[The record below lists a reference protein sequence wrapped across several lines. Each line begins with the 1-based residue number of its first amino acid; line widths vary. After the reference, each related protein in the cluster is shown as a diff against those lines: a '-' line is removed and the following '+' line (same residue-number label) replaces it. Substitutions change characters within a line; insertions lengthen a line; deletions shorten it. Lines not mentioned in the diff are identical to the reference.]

1 MFLEKIDTPAA
12 LKTLDIPELKTLADE
27 LRADLLSVLSE
38 HPGHFAPNFG
48 TVELAIALHTVFD
61 TPRDK
66 IVWDIGHQA
75 YPHKLL
81 TGRREAFHTLRQQ
94 DGLSGFLSRAESEYD
109 VFGAGHASTSIAA
122 ALGIAA
128 ARDLTN
134 ADYKVVAVIGDGG
147 LTGGIAL
154 EGLNA
159 AGSLGTQQKPQ
170 DLLVLLNDNQM
181 SISAT
186 VGALGHHL
194 KAHLEATDIKDLT
207 DLYRNGFFSF
217 SKHFHTL
224 TSSANYNVLRSGVKE
239 LLHYLS
245 PEAKALASKVEAALK
260 PGTLFEELGFRYF
273 GPIDGNDLDA
283 LIPVLTGIR
292 QLSGPILL
300 HLWTEKG
307 RGYPPAEADP
317 VGFYSVSA
325 PFDVK
330 TGKKVRKGQAP
341 ARHQEGARI
350 PTYTEVFSQT
360 LTELARRDARI
371 VGVTAA
377 MPGGTGLDT
386 FAEIFPNRCFDLGLA
401 EQCAV
406 TFAAG
411 LATEGLRPVVA
422 IYSTFLQRG
431 YDQVL
436 HDVCIQNLP
445 VIFALDRA
453 GLVGA
458 DGPTHHGVFD
468 LAYLRSIPNMV
479 VMAPKDENELRHAVK
494 TALAYEEGPI
504 AFRYPRGT
512 GVGVKMEEKPS
523 AFPIGKGELVREG
536 HDILIVA
543 IGNRVHPALT
553 AAKKLEELGIS
564 TAVINARFV
573 KPLDTELILSLAE
586 RIGNVITVED
596 GVLMGGFGS
605 SVLEALADAGVP
617 GVQVTRLGIPDTF
630 IEHGATAQLHAF
642 CRCDENAIVRAALSQ
657 MGTDGHRWAQMG
669 TT

>member
-1 MFLEKIDTPAA
+1 MLLEKIDTPAA
-12 LKTLDIPELKTLADE
+12 LKTLDTAALKTLAE
-27 LRADLLSVLSE
+27 EMRAYLLAVLSE

-48 TVELAIALHTVFD
+48 TVELAIALHTVFN
-61 TPRDK
+61 TPHDK

-81 TGRREAFHTLRQQ
+81 TGRRDAFPTLRQL
-94 DGLSGFLSRAESEYD
+94 DGISGFLSRAESEYD
-109 VFGAGHASTSIAA
+109 VFGAGHSSTSIAA

-147 LTGGIAL
+147 LTGGMAL

-159 AGSLGTQQKPQ
+159 AGSLGTQKSQTN
-170 DLLVLLNDNQM
+170 LLVILNDNQM

-194 KAHLEATDIKDLT
+194 KAHLEI
-207 DLYRNGFFSF
+207 

-224 TSSANYNVLRSGVKE
+224 TSSPNYNFLRSGVKE
-239 LLHYLS
+239 LMNHIS

-300 HLWTEKG
+300 HLSTEKG

-317 VGFYSVSA
+317 VGFYSVSG
-325 PFDVK
+325 PFNLQ
-330 TGKKVRKGQAP
+330 TGKTTRQKS
-341 ARHQEGARI
+341 RI

-360 LTELARRDARI
+360 LTQLAQRDARI

-386 FAEIFPNRCFDLGLA
+386 FADAFPNRCFDLGLA
-401 EQCAV
+401 EQCTV

-422 IYSTFLQRG
+422 IYSTFLQRA

-436 HDVCIQNLP
+436 HDVCLQNLP

-468 LAYLRSIPNMV
+468 LAYLRSIPNLV
-479 VMAPKDENELRHAVK
+479 VMAPKDENELQHALK
-494 TALAYEEGPI
+494 TALEYQDGPI

-512 GVGVKMEEKPS
+512 GVGVKMEEMPK
-523 AFPIGKGELVREG
+523 AFPIGRGELVREG
-536 HDILIVA
+536 DDILIVA
-543 IGNRVHPALT
+543 VGNRVHPALA
-553 AAKKLEELGIS
+553 AAKTLEDNGIS
-564 TAVINARFV
+564 VAVINARFV
-573 KPLDTELILSLAE
+573 KPLDTALILPMAE
-586 RIGNVITVED
+586 RIGKVITVED
-596 GVLMGGFGS
+596 GVVMGGFGS
-605 SVLEALADAGVP
+605 TVLEALSDAGMT
-617 GVQVTRLGIPDTF
+617 GVQVKRLGIPDAF
-630 IEHGATAQLHAF
+630 VEHGDTSQLYAL
-642 CRCDENAIVRAALSQ
+642 CGCDENSIIRDVETMMQAPSPARQIRSP
-657 MGTDGHRWAQMG
+657 R
-669 TT
+669 